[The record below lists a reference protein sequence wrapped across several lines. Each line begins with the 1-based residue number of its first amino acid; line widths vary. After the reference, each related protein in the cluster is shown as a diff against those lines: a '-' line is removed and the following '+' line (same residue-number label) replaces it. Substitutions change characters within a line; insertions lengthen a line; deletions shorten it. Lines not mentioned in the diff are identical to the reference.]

1 MSEQLKT
8 SVTAARAMQILA
20 DLARRTPLRMLGGV
34 CEQQKQISTA
44 KMAGYIEQAGDE
56 LAGYAFNLRQ
66 HNDALHAEAEA
77 LRLQNAMLVTAASNI
92 NSDREALRAE
102 NGRISEY
109 SRQQEELQQQTE
121 ARLDAV
127 TGERNRLSNQRVD
140 LRAELEAARLGISE
154 AVELI
159 DCISR
164 HPTNRIPALDQARAA
179 LVKAL
184 TATPAPE
191 VQSCALGGT
200 GIIASL
206 KGAFAEAKAEQG
218 ELQEAVHWRAVL
230 DPSEV
235 PMQLNP
241 HEHVAG
247 FTNRRAAEDWI
258 AARLQMA
265 GWHYTL
271 EALYPGPQPA
281 QVNRIPA
288 GLYAELEALRTLRDA
303 TSVYLQG
310 YMRDEIEDEESCS
323 ADQHDSAC
331 TVKLALDKARAL
343 EWKGGDK

>member
-102 NGRISEY
+102 NGRLITGLSHLAAVMAQHDETP
-109 SRQQEELQQQTE
+109 EEINALAL
-121 ARLDAV
+121 AR
-127 TGERNRLSNQRVD
+127 D
-140 LRAELEAARLGISE
+140 LMG
-154 AVELI
+154 
-159 DCISR
+159 
-164 HPTNRIPALDQARAA
+164 
-179 LVKAL
+179 
-184 TATPAPE
+184 ATPAPE
-191 VQSCALGGT
+191 VPDH
-200 GIIASL
+200 I
-206 KGAFAEAKAEQG
+206 AEASKMAEQGAVKVERDLMGTMHIKVGDFDAVQVRYQYPYTDNSSTKRLAERIADMLRNPLAEQG

-271 EALYPGPQPA
+271 EALYPGPQPSQA
-281 QVNRIPA
+281 NRIPA

-310 YMRDEIEDEESCS
+310 YMRDEIEDEDNCVTV
-323 ADQHDSAC
+323 DQHDAAC
-331 TVKLALDKARAL
+331 SVKSALDNARAL